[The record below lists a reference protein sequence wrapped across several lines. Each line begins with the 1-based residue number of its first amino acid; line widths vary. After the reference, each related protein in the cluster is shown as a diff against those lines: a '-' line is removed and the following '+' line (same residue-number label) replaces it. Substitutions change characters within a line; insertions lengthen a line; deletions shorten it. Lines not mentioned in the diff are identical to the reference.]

1 MRKKV
6 AVVSIIICLLI
17 IMIPDRVKETPQVEK
32 QVTNVQATDINTTA
46 TVKEEEKNQ
55 DEKLTLSINDLIQ
68 NEKVMQTT
76 DNEFYMNHNN
86 KKEEFIGGSLF
97 VDYRIDLNNTRKIII
112 YGHSS
117 STVDIPFTKLLG
129 YKNQSFLTIHPNIE
143 LTYPDKKEI
152 YQIFT
157 VMLLKE
163 DYFYTRLAFSDEKFK
178 SHLEELKKKSIYD
191 TGINIDETNKILILQ
206 TCSQDEDGQYLVI
219 GAKLK
224 EKI

>member
-1 MRKKV
+1 MRKKI

-17 IMIPDRVKETPQVEK
+17 IMIPSKEEK
-32 QVTNVQATDINTTA
+32 QIVDNKQQEIKSEEITT
-46 TVKEEEKNQ
+46 TPVVNQ
-55 DEKLTLSINDLIQ
+55 ENKDQKFTLSINSLITK
-68 NEKVMQTT
+68 EPVMQTT

-97 VDYRIDLNNTRKIII
+97 VDYRVNLNSTRKIII

-129 YKNQSFLTIHPNIE
+129 YKKQDFFLKHQDIE
-143 LTYPDKKEI
+143 LNYKDKKEI
-152 YQIFT
+152 YQVFT

-163 DYFYTRLAFSDEKFK
+163 DYFYTRLEFTDETLIK
-178 SHLEELKKKSIYD
+178 HLEELKEKSIYD
-191 TGINIDETNKILILQ
+191 TGINIDKTNKLLILQ
-206 TCSQDEDGQYLVI
+206 TCSQDEDGLYLVI

-224 EKI
+224 EKL

>member
-17 IMIPDRVKETPQVEK
+17 IMIPDRVKETPQVDK
-32 QVTNVQATDINTTA
+32 QATNVQATDINTTA

-55 DEKLTLSINDLIQ
+55 DEKLTLSINDLIK

-86 KKEEFIGGSLF
+86 KKEKFIGGSLF

-117 STVDIPFTKLLG
+117 STVDIPFTKLLE
-129 YKNQSFLTIHPNIE
+129 YKKQSFLISHPNIE
-143 LTYPDKKEI
+143 LTYKDKKEI

-157 VMLLKE
+157 IMLLKE
-163 DYFYTRLAFSDEKFK
+163 DYFYTRLALDDEKFIK
-178 SHLEELKKKSIYD
+178 HLEELKKKSIYD
-191 TGINIDETNKILILQ
+191 TGINIENTNKILILQ

>member
-32 QVTNVQATDINTTA
+32 QATNVQATDINTTA
-46 TVKEEEKNQ
+46 TVKEEEKNL
-55 DEKLTLSINDLIQ
+55 DEKLTLSINNLIQ

-129 YKNQSFLTIHPNIE
+129 YKNQSFLTNHPNIE

>member
-1 MRKKV
+1 MRKKI

-17 IMIPDRVKETPQVEK
+17 IMIPS
-32 QVTNVQATDINTTA
+32 
-46 TVKEEEKNQ
+46 KEEKKIVDNKQQEIKSEEITTTPVVNQ
-55 DEKLTLSINDLIQ
+55 ENKDQKFTLSINNLITK
-68 NEKVMQTT
+68 EPVMQTT

-97 VDYRIDLNNTRKIII
+97 VDYRVNLNSTRKIII

-129 YKNQSFLTIHPNIE
+129 YKKQSFLISHPNIE
-143 LTYPDKKEI
+143 LIYKDKKEI

-157 VMLLKE
+157 IMLLKE
-163 DYFYTRLAFSDEKFK
+163 DYFYTRLALDDEKFIK
-178 SHLEELKKKSIYD
+178 HLEELKKKSIYD
-191 TGINIDETNKILILQ
+191 TGINIENTNKILILQ

-224 EKI
+224 EII

>member
-32 QVTNVQATDINTTA
+32 QATNVQATDINTTA

-86 KKEEFIGGSLF
+86 QKENFIGGSLF
-97 VDYRIDLNNTRKIII
+97 VDYRINLANTRKIII

-129 YKNQSFLTIHPNIE
+129 YKKQSFLIGHPNIE
-143 LTYPDKKEI
+143 LAYKDKKEI

-157 VMLLKE
+157 IMLLKE
-163 DYFYTRLAFSDEKFK
+163 DYFYTRLALDDEKFIK
-178 SHLEELKKKSIYD
+178 HLEELKKKSIYD
-191 TGINIDETNKILILQ
+191 TGINIENTNKILILQ

>member
-1 MRKKV
+1 MRKKI

-17 IMIPDRVKETPQVEK
+17 IMIPSKEEK
-32 QVTNVQATDINTTA
+32 QIVDNKQQEIKSEEITT
-46 TVKEEEKNQ
+46 TPVVNQ
-55 DEKLTLSINDLIQ
+55 ENKDQKFTLSINNLITK
-68 NEKVMQTT
+68 EPVMQTT

-97 VDYRIDLNNTRKIII
+97 VDYRVNLNSTRKIII

-129 YKNQSFLTIHPNIE
+129 YKKQDFFLKHQDIE
-143 LTYPDKKEI
+143 LSYKDKKEI
-152 YQIFT
+152 YQVFT

-163 DYFYTRLAFSDEKFK
+163 DYFYTRLEFTDEAFIK
-178 SHLEELKKKSIYD
+178 HLEELKEKSIYD
-191 TGINIDETNKILILQ
+191 TGINIDKTNKLLILQ
-206 TCSQDEDGQYLVI
+206 TCSQDEDGLYLVI

-224 EKI
+224 EKL